1 MQVFGPNFIQTFM
14 MPYMMG
20 TVLNQT
26 KIEGS
31 PLVQKIFMIEN
42 PLDVQEFGQLVTSED
57 YFVDTGTLFDHGG
70 VEHRKIFWKEFTGFI
85 KDQQRISENNVEKFA
100 FRTLPDA
107 KTGVFSQLARENILK
122 FCTHMVKAVET
133 AEIKRLIDVGELNGE
148 ISKEAAAL
156 DRVNLAGGKLILAK
170 GADGKDVYLSEDDI
184 KNALGDVIKRAQL
197 LKKLQI
203 RKDSDGVY
211 IFLINPVGAG
221 DGSTLRGVQA
231 AIWQNQK
238 IHVEKKL
245 AKLGLDARD
254 LQVDDYGVLR
264 GNLSDASGTQ
274 TLVEVDL
281 EKPGQRRYRLT
292 MADNSS
298 GQIWL
303 TDSEMQ
309 INFSYENKTMVEVF
323 EAKKMEET
331 RESNDTPTRKPVAVA
346 PTNREQNEASIAK
359 YMEGS
364 RNSRGMM
371 NAPQGQRKQEEKEQP
386 GQTGITKETTTGHES
401 REMRIK
407 MPKERPQ
414 QKFGVRAAKEAL
426 KERNPESYKQKT
438 EDRQTGGVNPKDE
451 RKKAKAKKQNKKKKN
466 GIFTFLKGAAGVAV
480 GTGGV
485 LGWFSML
492 A

>member
-14 MPYMMG
+14 MPYMIG
-20 TVLNQT
+20 TVLNQA
-26 KIEGS
+26 KIENN

-57 YFVDTGTLFDHGG
+57 YFIDSGTLFDHGG

-107 KTGVFSQLARENILK
+107 KTGVFSQLARTNILK

-133 AEIKRLIDVGELNGE
+133 AEIKRLIDAGELNGE

-170 GADGKDVYLSEDDI
+170 GSDGKDVYLSEDEI
-184 KNALGDVIKRAQL
+184 KDALGDVTKRAEL

-203 RKDSDGVY
+203 RKDSEGVY

-221 DGSTLRGVQA
+221 DGSTLRAVQA

-264 GNLSDASGTQ
+264 GNLRDASGTQ

-292 MADNSS
+292 MTDNSS

-346 PTNREQNEASIAK
+346 PTTREQNEGSIAK
-359 YMEGS
+359 SMQAA
-364 RNSRGMM
+364 RDSRGMM
-371 NAPQGQRKQEEKEQP
+371 NVPKSKKENDEKQKLNLQLDSATEGNSKITFKQSLKNAKKLKSRGIQFAKKQLEDRRKQPEDNGEEVK
-386 GQTGITKETTTGHES
+386 TTQQNGDS
-401 REMRIK
+401 
-407 MPKERPQ
+407 ER
-414 QKFGVRAAKEAL
+414 
-426 KERNPESYKQKT
+426 
-438 EDRQTGGVNPKDE
+438 DR
-451 RKKAKAKKQNKKKKN
+451 KAKAKKKKQNQKN
-466 GIFTFLKGAAGVAV
+466 PISTFFKWAAVGAGGTTGILGIFSSLT
-480 GTGGV
+480 
-485 LGWFSML
+485 
-492 A
+492 

>member
-20 TVLNQT
+20 TVLNQA
-26 KIEGS
+26 KIES
-31 PLVQKIFMIEN
+31 NPLVQKIFMIEN
-42 PLDVQEFGQLVTSED
+42 PLDVQEFGQLVTSGD
-57 YFVDTGTLFDHGG
+57 YFIETGTLFDHGG
-70 VEHRKIFWKEFTGFI
+70 VEHRKIFWKEFADFI
-85 KDQQRISENNVEKFA
+85 KDQQRISENNVEKLA

-107 KTGVFSQLARENILK
+107 KTGVFSQIARTNILK

-133 AEIKRLIDVGELNGE
+133 AEIKRLIDAGELNGE

-170 GADGKDVYLSEDDI
+170 GSDGKDVYLSEDDI
-184 KNALGDVIKRAQL
+184 KDALGDVTKRAEL

-211 IFLINPVGAG
+211 IFLINPVGIG
-221 DGSTLRGVQA
+221 DGSTLREVQA

-264 GNLSDASGTQ
+264 GNLRDASGTQ

-346 PTNREQNEASIAK
+346 PTRGEQNDAAIA
-359 YMEGS
+359 GS
-364 RNSRGMM
+364 MQAARDSRGMM
-371 NAPQGQRKQEEKEQP
+371 NVPQGSRKKEDEKQKLNIQLDSATEGNSKITLQQELKNAKKLKSRGIQFAKEQLKNRKK
-386 GQTGITKETTTGHES
+386 QATGEES
-401 REMRIK
+401 EVTQQNGDN
-407 MPKERPQ
+407 ER
-414 QKFGVRAAKEAL
+414 
-426 KERNPESYKQKT
+426 
-438 EDRQTGGVNPKDE
+438 DR
-451 RKKAKAKKQNKKKKN
+451 KAKAKKKKQNQKN
-466 GIFTFLKGAAGVAV
+466 PMSTFFKWAAVGAGGTTGILGIFSSLT
-480 GTGGV
+480 
-485 LGWFSML
+485 
-492 A
+492 